1 MKSKL
6 QLMINGKPVLIPIQL
21 SDEQIRQL
29 TAAVNLDEILT
40 GWEEPKIGQKG
51 YYEDEFN
58 SVAEFDIDEATID
71 FAQKLYENDNFYST
85 RETAE
90 NTVRADNVLRRLRH
104 YAISHRSKDVTMADG
119 GNAVFSVVANGA
131 HLTYQWQYSTNNGS
145 TWTNSP
151 ATGNRT
157 DTLTVPAT
165 TSRNGYKYRCVVDGL
180 GGSVTSDSATLT
192 VT

>member
-6 QLMINGKPVLIPIQL
+6 QLMINGKPVLIPIEL

-58 SVAEFDIDEATID
+58 NVAEFDIDETTID
-71 FAQKLYENDNFYST
+71 FAQKLYENDNFFST

-90 NTVRADNVLRRLRH
+90 NTVRADNVLHRLRH
-104 YAISHRSKDVTMADG
+104 YAISHRATDTNMAEG
-119 GNAVFSVVANGA
+119 GYTI
-131 HLTYQWQYSTNNGS
+131 TYNYEQNCLEIG
-145 TWTNSP
+145 
-151 ATGNRT
+151 ATGQWLALGDMVF
-157 DTLTVPAT
+157 DTEEIA
-165 TSRNGYKYRCVVDGL
+165 RKAMNKYA
-180 GGSVTSDSATLT
+180 SDLIWYFTEGKAMM
-192 VT
+192 

>member
-29 TAAVNLDEILT
+29 TAAVNLDDILT

-58 SVAEFDIDEATID
+58 NVAEFDIDEVTID

-90 NTVRADNVLRRLRH
+90 NTVRADNILRRLRH
-104 YAISHRSKDVTMADG
+104 YAISHRATDTVMADG
-119 GNAVFSVVANGA
+119 GYTI
-131 HLTYQWQYSTNNGS
+131 TYNYEAECLEIG
-145 TWTNSP
+145 
-151 ATGNRT
+151 ATGNWLALGDMVF
-157 DTLTVPAT
+157 DTEEIA
-165 TSRNGYKYRCVVDGL
+165 RKAMNKYA
-180 GGSVTSDSATLT
+180 SDLIWYFTEGKAMM
-192 VT
+192 

>member
-6 QLMINGKPVLIPIQL
+6 QLMINGKPVMIPIQL
-21 SDEQIRQL
+21 SEEQIRQL

-58 SVAEFDIDEATID
+58 NVAEFDIDEATID

-90 NTVRADNVLRRLRH
+90 NTVRADNILRRLRH
-104 YAISHRSKDVTMADG
+104 YAISHRASDVTMADG
-119 GNAVFSVVANGA
+119 GYTI
-131 HLTYQWQYSTNNGS
+131 TYNYELECLEIG
-145 TWTNSP
+145 
-151 ATGNRT
+151 ATGNWLALGDMVF
-157 DTLTVPAT
+157 DTEEIA
-165 TSRNGYKYRCVVDGL
+165 RKAMNKYAADLIWYFTEGK
-180 GGSVTSDSATLT
+180 AMM
-192 VT
+192 

>member
-21 SDEQIRQL
+21 SEEQIRQL

-40 GWEEPKIGQKG
+40 GWEEPKVGQKG

-58 SVAEFDIDEATID
+58 NVAEFDIDETTID

-104 YAISHRSKDVTMADG
+104 YAISHRASDVTMADG
-119 GNAVFSVVANGA
+119 GYTI
-131 HLTYQWQYSTNNGS
+131 TYNYDLECLEIG
-145 TWTNSP
+145 
-151 ATGNRT
+151 ATGNWLALGDMVF
-157 DTLTVPAT
+157 DTEEIA
-165 TSRNGYKYRCVVDGL
+165 RKAMNKYA
-180 GGSVTSDSATLT
+180 SDLIWYFTEGKAMM
-192 VT
+192 

>member
-6 QLMINGKPVLIPIQL
+6 QLTINGKPVLIPIQL

-58 SVAEFDIDEATID
+58 NVAEFDIDEATID

-104 YAISHRSKDVTMADG
+104 YAISHRASDVSMADG
-119 GNAVFSVVANGA
+119 GYTI
-131 HLTYQWQYSTNNGS
+131 TYNYELECLEIG
-145 TWTNSP
+145 
-151 ATGNRT
+151 ATGNWLALGDMVF
-157 DTLTVPAT
+157 DTEEIA
-165 TSRNGYKYRCVVDGL
+165 RKAMNKYA
-180 GGSVTSDSATLT
+180 SDLIWYFTEGKAMM
-192 VT
+192 

>member
-58 SVAEFDIDEATID
+58 NVAEFDIDEATID

-104 YAISHRSKDVTMADG
+104 YAISHRASDVTMADG
-119 GNAVFSVVANGA
+119 GYTI
-131 HLTYQWQYSTNNGS
+131 TYNYELECLEIG
-145 TWTNSP
+145 
-151 ATGNRT
+151 ATGNWLALGDMVF
-157 DTLTVPAT
+157 DTEEIA
-165 TSRNGYKYRCVVDGL
+165 RKAMNKYA
-180 GGSVTSDSATLT
+180 SDLIWYFTEGKAMM
-192 VT
+192 

>member
-58 SVAEFDIDEATID
+58 NVAEFDIDEATID

-90 NTVRADNVLRRLRH
+90 NTVRADNILRRLRH
-104 YAISHRSKDVTMADG
+104 YAISHRATDQTMADG
-119 GNAVFSVVANGA
+119 GYTI
-131 HLTYQWQYSTNNGS
+131 TYNYELECLEIG
-145 TWTNSP
+145 
-151 ATGNRT
+151 ATGNWLALG
-157 DTLTVPAT
+157 DTVFDTEEIA
-165 TSRNGYKYRCVVDGL
+165 RKAMNKYA
-180 GGSVTSDSATLT
+180 SDLIWYFTEGKAMM
-192 VT
+192 